1 MRKSNLIIIAIFL
14 LLNNFILLN
23 LQSKITNSIV
33 VKVGESAITSIDV
46 ENEIITNLIIN
57 KQEINQQNINQ
68 IKDFAVKNL
77 IMKSIKRSEIKKYE
91 IRGYDQKELKNYINK
106 TALSFDTDQKG
117 LKKIFKQNK
126 INFQQFIKNY
136 ETELLW
142 NTLIF
147 QIYKNQTNVNII
159 EVKNEVSNIGKG
171 KTEEELKKIRETI
184 INQKKQEKL
193 SLFSRSHFSN
203 LENSISINF
212 Q

>member
-14 LLNNFILLN
+14 LFNNFIFLN

-33 VKVGESAITSIDV
+33 VKVGESVITSIDV

-91 IRGYDQKELKNYINK
+91 IKRYDQKELKNYINK
-106 TALSFDTDQKG
+106 TASSFDTDQKG
-117 LKKIFKQNK
+117 LKKVFEQNK

-147 QIYKNQTNVNII
+147 QIYKNQTNVNIV